1 MLHKKL
7 VFINNYLICE
17 LYSQSRRALLSLC
30 VKRKFSGNRLFH
42 THPFIPITCV
52 LWKDLKFCTS
62 LCPGVH
68 ATPVVPW
75 VCSGSGCNTVF
86 LQFLACPKIS
96 GAVSVCLRSYSRV
109 IYCFLWSRVDSLY
122 LPILEGLQTLKYKKY
137 TIILCPYIV
146 SLKTQFAYQRYLFCL
161 FMEILW

>member
-1 MLHKKL
+1 MNYIHNLGGPFYLYVSKGNSVL
-7 VFINNYLICE
+7 TDYFIHTLS
-17 LYSQSRRALLSLC
+17 SQSPVYFEKIWSFAPRFALGCMLIL
-30 VKRKFSGNRLFH
+30 
-42 THPFIPITCV
+42 
-52 LWKDLKFCTS
+52 
-62 LCPGVH
+62 
-68 ATPVVPW
+68 VPW

-96 GAVSVCLRSYSRV
+96 GAVSVCLRSHSRV
-109 IYCFLWSRVDSLY
+109 ICCFLWSRVDSLY

-146 SLKTQFAYQRYLFCL
+146 SLKTQFAYRRYLFCL